1 MRIGSNPEK
10 EKARKLSY
18 KRHRVIIPVYIPDD
32 NHEYFENAV
41 EVFQKC
47 MHSLL
52 QTIDSDKTAI
62 TVINNSSK
70 KEITDIIQKLLYQ
83 KQIDKQVHYSENKG
97 KVYAVLQEARSCYEE
112 FVTICDADVFFYPNW
127 QNEVIN
133 IFKTFKDIG
142 VVGITPDA
150 NLAFYCNNS
159 LFTNRFLSVKQGKV
173 VEDKDFEL
181 FEEGIN
187 KPGFFISKNKNWKQ
201 KQYYLEKD
209 NVQAVIGAAH
219 FASTYRSELFR
230 KLPFQKPIFV
240 FPGGEK
246 SFIDEPIDVLGYGR
260 VSLTKA
266 YAYHLGNSI
275 PQWLMSEQNC
285 ISVLKDF
292 EMQEK
297 SVVTIL
303 PYSVKTFFVRIIKR
317 FLYKI

>member
-1 MRIGSNPEK
+1 MRIGINPEK
-10 EKARKLSY
+10 EKARKLTY
-18 KRHRVIIPVYIPDD
+18 KAHRVIMPVYIPDD
-32 NHEYFENAV
+32 NHEYFKNAV
-41 EVFQKC
+41 EVFQKSI
-47 MHSLL
+47 HSLL
-52 QTIDSDKTAI
+52 HTIDSDNTAI

-70 KEITDIIQKLLYQ
+70 KEITDIIQKLLCQ
-83 KQIDKQVHYSENKG
+83 KLIDKHVNYSENKG

-112 FVTICDADVFFYPNW
+112 FVTICDADIFFFPNW

-133 IFKTFKDIG
+133 TFKTFQDVG

-159 LFTNRFLSVKQGKV
+159 LFSSKFLSVKHGKV
-173 VEDKDFEL
+173 VEDVDFEL
-181 FEEGIN
+181 FEKGIN
-187 KPGFFISKNKNWKQ
+187 KQDFFISKNKNWKQ

-209 NVQAVIGAAH
+209 NLKVVLGAAH
-219 FASTYRSELFR
+219 FASTYRSVIFR

-266 YAYHLGNSI
+266 FAYHMGNSI
-275 PQWLMSEQNC
+275 PEWLV
-285 ISVLKDF
+285 SVKHYIPVSKDF
-292 EMQEK
+292 ETPK
-297 SVVTIL
+297 NNVVSIL
-303 PYSVKTFFVRIIKR
+303 PYSVKTLFVRILKR